1 MDRGAWQ
8 ATVHRVTRVGRDLRT
23 KPPPPYRVLRLA
35 SRMINCFLNQEGTG
49 GEANTDGS
57 KPHLLRDG
65 LKGKERTE
73 QLILLGKDFTED
85 Q

>member
-1 MDRGAWQ
+1 
-8 ATVHRVTRVGRDLRT
+8 
-23 KPPPPYRVLRLA
+23 
-35 SRMINCFLNQEGTG
+35 MINCFLNQEGTG

-85 Q
+85 QWKSESVSCSVVSNSMRPHEL